1 MKIGYARVSTT
12 DQNLDAQLDEL
23 RKASCEE
30 IFQEKR
36 SGVDSEREQL
46 AAALRMIRKHDVF
59 VVTKL
64 DRVARS
70 MVDFWNIVQEIEE
83 KGASVQVLNMNLD
96 TASSQGRL
104 MMGVLSS
111 VAEFERSLIRERQ
124 QDGIVRAKSA
134 GKHLGR
140 PKMDEQLKADVVAFV
155 KEGNSKPA
163 TAERFNIGI
172 STVYK
177 VVKELETV

>member
-12 DQNLDAQLDEL
+12 DQNLDTQLDEL
-23 RKASCEE
+23 TKAGCEE

-46 AAALRMIRKHDVF
+46 ATALRMMRKNDVF

-70 MVDFWNIVQEIEE
+70 MVDFWNIVQEIEK

-124 QDGIVRAKSA
+124 QDGIERAKSK

-155 KEGNSKPA
+155 QAGNSKPA
-163 TAERFNIGI
+163 AAEKFNIGV

-177 VVKELETV
+177 LMKDAAN

>member
-1 MKIGYARVSTT
+1 MKIGYARISTT
-12 DQNLDAQLDEL
+12 DQNLDAQLEEL
-23 RKASCEE
+23 TKAGCEE

-36 SGVDSEREQL
+36 SGADSERKEL
-46 AAALRMIRKHDVF
+46 AAALKMVRKGDVF
-59 VVTKL
+59 IVTKL

-70 MVDFWNIVQEIEE
+70 MVDFWNTVQDIEE
-83 KGASVQVLNMNLD
+83 KGAAVQVLNMNLD
-96 TASSQGRL
+96 TSSSQGRL

-124 QDGIVRAKSA
+124 QDGIERVKQD

-155 KEGNSKPA
+155 SAGNSKPSA
-163 TAERFNIGI
+163 AKLFNVGV

-177 VVKELETV
+177 IMKETQIP

>member
-23 RKASCEE
+23 RKAGCEE

-46 AAALRMIRKHDVF
+46 ADALRMIRKHDVF

-124 QDGIVRAKSA
+124 QDGIVRAKNA

-163 TAERFNIGI
+163 AAEKFNIGV

-177 VVKELETV
+177 ILKNIA